1 MEVCLQIRQSARA
14 GLRVHRWRIDK
25 ALASDVSGIPC
36 RSSDP
41 LTVYQDERVQHG
53 KRQPVCVLEK
63 RLEGRVC
70 GQSTTKCEARVGEW
84 ILFIKDRFIA
94 GQVAPDLGTRDSS
107 RDAPEE

>member
-1 MEVCLQIRQSARA
+1 MSVEL
-14 GLRVHRWRIDK
+14 
-25 ALASDVSGIPC
+25 LAEDAES
-36 RSSDP
+36 

-63 RLEGRVC
+63 SLEGRCC
-70 GQSTTKCEARVGEW
+70 GKSTTEREARVGKG

-94 GQVAPDLGTRDSS
+94 GQVASDLGACDSS